1 MTASATADA
10 PAFARLNA
18 AALSEIE
25 SSLIQ
30 VESLAKLLIC
40 LGGSC
45 HQLTGDEL
53 YPVAAALRGEAARSE
68 AVYTEACRQVGIDAT
83 AKAPTPEATLP
94 KT

>member
-1 MTASATADA
+1 MSASITTAA
-10 PAFARLNA
+10 PAFASLNV
-18 AALSEIE
+18 AALNEIE

-30 VESLAKLLIC
+30 IESLAKLLTC

-53 YPVAAALRGEAARSE
+53 YPVAAALRGEAARIE

-83 AKAPTPEATLP
+83 AKARTPEAAP
-94 KT
+94 